1 MKCIF
6 DKQINIE
13 VNWIQLIQFYWVY
26 VTRHAYSAEIKK
38 FADLEY
44 L

>member
-13 VNWIQLIQFYWVY
+13 VFYKLIQFYWVH